1 MKTILLLLV
10 VLLLSP
16 VVQEVSSEE
25 RWKRYTDPTMVIDTT
40 QTLFTPKDIFGEFS
54 ICGKP
59 SRGRNFI
66 KSAWFNDKPNNTP
79 DTLSV
84 EVFFNNKD
92 TSVIGLWVGFS
103 IQDSNLNFYYFLK
116 PLFLDLPFWYPI
128 SWDLREAKKTIP
140 RFARIAIVFMVVS
153 KDTTVYVSVNAKT
166 KDLKG
171 IDNGVVSFYDN
182 FSFDGTTSVSD
193 SKKLPDSYQLLQNYP
208 NPFNPSTTI
217 KFSVPQNGH
226 VNLTVFNLLGQEV
239 ETLVNEER
247 EQGNHEVKFNASN
260 LPSGIYLYRL
270 QTANTV
276 EAKKMI
282 LMK

>member
-1 MKTILLLLV
+1 MI
-10 VLLLSP
+10 
-16 VVQEVSSEE
+16 
-25 RWKRYTDPTMVIDTT
+25 IDTHST
-40 QTLFTPKDIFGEFS
+40 VFTPKDLFGEFGVR
-54 ICGKP
+54 GKP

-66 KSAWFNDKPNNTP
+66 KSAWVNEQPNKTP
-79 DTLSV
+79 DTMSV

-116 PLFLDLPFWYPI
+116 PLFLDLPFWCPI
-128 SWDLREAKKTIP
+128 SWDLREAKKMIP
-140 RFARIAIVFMVVS
+140 KFARIYIVFMVVS

-166 KDLKG
+166 RDLKG
-171 IDNGVVSFYDN
+171 IDSGRVFLYDN
-182 FSFDGTTSVSD
+182 FSFDGTTSVAD
-193 SKKLPDSYQLLQNYP
+193 QTKMPDSYTLLQNYP

-276 EAKKMI
+276 ETKKMI